1 MNGPDRELRAA
12 VEAVALGRASGSH
25 LDPEEIAA
33 YHAGELPPEEERRV
47 QDHLVACRECADL
60 LLDLEGLGDPSFGAD
75 ADLPPNAAEAV
86 WAGVRE
92 QIRRDEPAKVLPMT
106 TRRVNPPRMWQ
117 ALAATL
123 LIATAGL
130 SVYVVSL
137 RRTVDELSR
146 PQLNAP
152 VLDLYPEGRVGRG
165 AATGAPEVPPEARL
179 FTVILSPADRGSW
192 ADYEA
197 EISNAEGVVWRA
209 RGLRRNAFGSFSLTL
224 SRRALSTGEHRIRL
238 FGLAGEER
246 ELIGEYVL
254 QIPPA

>member
-1 MNGPDRELRAA
+1 MSGPDT
-12 VEAVALGRASGSH
+12 GGH

-33 YHAGELPPEEERRV
+33 YHAGELPPEDERRV
-47 QDHLVACRECADL
+47 QDHFVACRECADL
-60 LLDLEGLGDPSFGAD
+60 LLDLDGLADPGFGAD

-92 QIRRDEPAKVLPMT
+92 EIRHDEPARSAKVLPMAP
-106 TRRVNPPRMWQ
+106 RRVHPPRMWQ
-117 ALAATL
+117 ALAAAL
-123 LIATAGL
+123 LIATVGL
-130 SVYVVSL
+130 SFYVASL
-137 RRTVDELSR
+137 RRTVDELSQ
-146 PQLNAP
+146 PQVNAP
-152 VLDLYPEGRVGRG
+152 VLDLYPEGHAGRG
-165 AATGAPEVPPEARL
+165 TATEAPEVPPEARL

-192 ADYEA
+192 TDYEA
-197 EISNAEGVVWRA
+197 EISNANGVVWTA

-246 ELIGEYVL
+246 KLIGEYVL